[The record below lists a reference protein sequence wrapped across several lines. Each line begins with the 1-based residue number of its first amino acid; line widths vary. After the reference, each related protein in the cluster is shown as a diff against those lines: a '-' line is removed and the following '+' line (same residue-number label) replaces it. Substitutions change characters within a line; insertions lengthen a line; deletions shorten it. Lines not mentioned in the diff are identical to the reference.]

1 MINAFKKF
9 ILTIISFIALLCCY
23 CILIF
28 VINLNAIEEV
38 NLGQYDTLIVGD
50 SGLGASLN
58 PNKLN
63 STQNICQNSE
73 PYFITYLKLKY
84 IIEKNVKLDTII
96 IGFGNHNISNY
107 NEYKLIDEFWKNR
120 MFNTYYLLANDIINI
135 KDLKIDYINFFLVY
149 SRNMFLIPKSNHHKK
164 FIGEYKELIGQSEST
179 NYQKIINKVYFHK
192 DYGVSELSISY
203 LDSIVDY
210 SNKNNITPI
219 LLSSPVPISYYN
231 LIPSNVKERYHK
243 LKQRYTE
250 DGIHVIDLIKS
261 QNNSDFFYNEDHLNS
276 EGSKIFTEEVK
287 RILSKL

>member
-23 CILIF
+23 FILIF
-28 VINLNAIEEV
+28 VINLNAIEKV

-120 MFNTYYLLANDIINI
+120 MFNNYYLLANDIINI

-179 NYQKIINKVYFHK
+179 NYQKVINKVYFHK

-250 DGIHVIDLIKS
+250 DGIHVFDLTKS

>member
-23 CILIF
+23 FILIF

-250 DGIHVIDLIKS
+250 DGIHVIDLTKS

>member
-23 CILIF
+23 FILIF
-28 VINLNAIEEV
+28 VINLNATEKV

-120 MFNTYYLLANDIINI
+120 MFNNYYLLANDIINI

-179 NYQKIINKVYFHK
+179 NYQKVINKVYFHK

-250 DGIHVIDLIKS
+250 DGIHVFDLTKS